1 MGYQESRYTTIK
13 CSFSQVKLILVKFR
27 YNSPKIRIT
36 YNIFDFRGS
45 ASSEM
50 KVAII
55 YLGGDSEMTIRPQI
69 IVLWRKSSAFA
80 KIIVSES
87 RTKDLSR
94 QLAGESS
101 NFGLSQNESS
111 SSALNTPSD
120 ISAQNSSSSP
130 SKSVIGHVG
139 PSASLVT
146 RLVSK
151 LTIASH

>member
-1 MGYQESRYTTIK
+1 MDYQESRYTTIK
-13 CSFSQVKLILVKFR
+13 CSFSQVKLILVEFKTKFR
-27 YNSPKIRIT
+27 HNSPKIRI

-55 YLGGDSEMTIRPQI
+55 DLGGDSEMTIRPQI

-87 RTKDLSR
+87 RTKDL
-94 QLAGESS
+94 AGESS

-111 SSALNTPSD
+111 
-120 ISAQNSSSSP
+120 
-130 SKSVIGHVG
+130 
-139 PSASLVT
+139 
-146 RLVSK
+146 
-151 LTIASH
+151 